1 MNQDYSSDTCQAYV
15 EGSSTSYGY
24 VPSFAA
30 GVAFVTLFGFSMVAH
45 TAQMALL
52 RSWWCAVFAIGCL
65 VEILGWG
72 ARIWSNKCP
81 YAQTPYL
88 MQITTLIIAP
98 TFFTAG
104 IYVLL
109 GRLIRICGPQSSV
122 LSPKLYLWIFCTC
135 DIISLVVQAAGGG
148 MASSSGGAQN
158 SSSSSNQTTGTHIM
172 VGGIIF
178 QLISITVFVGFAA
191 DFLWRVL
198 KRSKSLVPKSRTMLA
213 LLAATALSV
222 LLIYIRSIYRTIE
235 LMDGWTSSTMQN
247 ESLLIGLDGAMMV
260 PAVLIYN
267 LFHPSWM
274 LAKIERNA
282 QPIVNSQY
290 MPSQNLPPF
299 SIKYPIKN
307 PLDPSENM
315 FRPTARK
322 PRIIQ
327 LFKQYEEYGQQ
338 EQRHGFFALQRV
350 EPVT

>member
-1 MNQDYSSDTCQAYV
+1 MSEDYSSDTCQAYV

-30 GVAFVTLFGFSMVAH
+30 GVAFVALFGFSMVVH

-65 VEILGWG
+65 VEVLGWG

-88 MQITTLIIAP
+88 MQITTLIIADDPMAP

-109 GRLIRICGPQSSV
+109 GRLIRICGSQSSV

-148 MASSSGGAQN
+148 MASSGGGGEGGGQSSSSSSGSASSASTRAQTS

-191 DFLWRVL
+191 DFLYRVL
-198 KRSKSLVPKSRTMLA
+198 KRSKSAVPTSRTLLA
-213 LLAATALSV
+213 LFVATALSV

-247 ESLLIGLDGAMMV
+247 EGLLIGLDGAMMV
-260 PAVLIYN
+260 PAVIIYN
-267 LFHPSWM
+267 IFHPGWM

-282 QPIVNSQY
+282 QI
-290 MPSQNLPPF
+290 PS
-299 SIKYPIKN
+299 SA
-307 PLDPSENM
+307 PLLSEQELTE
-315 FRPTARK
+315 RC
-322 PRIIQ
+322 
-327 LFKQYEEYGQQ
+327 QQ
-338 EQRHGFFALQRV
+338 H
-350 EPVT
+350 

>member
-1 MNQDYSSDTCQAYV
+1 MNQDYSSNSCQAYV
-15 EGSSTSYGY
+15 KGSSTSYGY

-30 GVAFVTLFGFSMVAH
+30 GVAFVALFGFSMVAH

-148 MASSSGGAQN
+148 MASSGGGGEGGGQSSSSSSSGTTSSVSTRAQT
-158 SSSSSNQTTGTHIM
+158 SSSSSNQTTGTHLM

-178 QLISITVFVGFAA
+178 QLISITVFVGFAV

-213 LLAATALSV
+213 LFAATAFSV

-260 PAVLIYN
+260 PAVIIYN
-267 LFHPSWM
+267 LFHPGWM

-282 QPIVNSQY
+282 ELPTPI
-290 MPSQNLPPF
+290 
-299 SIKYPIKN
+299 
-307 PLDPSENM
+307 PLLNE
-315 FRPTARK
+315 
-322 PRIIQ
+322 
-327 LFKQYEEYGQQ
+327 Q
-338 EQRHGFFALQRV
+338 ELTERREQH
-350 EPVT
+350 